1 MVEGV
6 VFDLDGVLIDSEP
19 VWEEV
24 RRTLVEERGGH
35 WGPDTQS
42 RIMGMNTGEWA
53 RYLSEEL
60 GARLEPPEVIA
71 IVLGRMADRYRA
83 NLPLLPGAVEAVRR
97 LAGLPLAV
105 ASSSP
110 LQLVELVLELAD
122 VASAFRVIVSSD
134 EVPRGKPA
142 PDVYLLAARRLGV
155 EPASSAAV
163 EDSSNGIR
171 SAAAAGFRVIAV
183 PRPSFPPAPDA
194 LEMASLVL
202 GGLDELT
209 PSRSSAFPPVRGS
222 PRPASELGQRDS
234 F

>member
-1 MVEGV
+1 MVEAV

-24 RRTLVEERGGH
+24 RRTLVEEHGGR

-42 RIMGMNTGEWA
+42 RIMGMNTSEWA

-60 GARLEPPEVIA
+60 GARLEPSDVAA
-71 IVLGRMADRYRA
+71 IVLDRMADRYRA

-97 LAGLPLAV
+97 LAALPLAV

-122 VASAFRVIVSSD
+122 VASAFRAIVASD

-171 SAAAAGFRVIAV
+171 SAAAAGFHVVVV
-183 PRPSFPPAPDA
+183 PRPNFPPAPDA
-194 LEMASLVL
+194 LKMASLVL
-202 GGLDELT
+202 DELDQLT
-209 PSRSSAFPPVRGS
+209 PESLERLPSRTPITATHQEG
-222 PRPASELGQRDS
+222 
-234 F
+234 

>member
-1 MVEGV
+1 MVEAV

-24 RRTLVEERGGH
+24 RRTLVEERGGR
-35 WGPDTQS
+35 WGPGTQS

-60 GARLEPPEVIA
+60 EARLEPAEVAA
-71 IVLGRMADRYRA
+71 IVLSRMADRYRA

-97 LAGLPLAV
+97 LGGLPLAV

-122 VASAFRVIVSSD
+122 VASTFRAIVSSD
-134 EVPRGKPA
+134 EVCRGKPA

-155 EPASSAAV
+155 EPASSVAV

-171 SAAAAGFRVIAV
+171 SAAAAGFRVVAV

-194 LEMASLVL
+194 LGMASLVL
-202 GGLDELT
+202 D
-209 PSRSSAFPPVRGS
+209 
-222 PRPASELGQRDS
+222 ELGQLTPESLERLPSRTPVTAIHHED
-234 F
+234 